1 MEVVGRHDELRT
13 IDAWLEAARSPVLLI
28 EGEAG
33 IGKTT
38 IWRETV
44 ERARESGTRVVSCVP
59 TEAESRLP
67 YTGLGDVV
75 GPLLDDVR
83 SELARPQLRALE
95 TALLLRE
102 ADEHPADERAVDLA
116 TLATLRAVEGEVLV
130 AIDDA
135 QWLDRASS
143 GALAFAM
150 RRLVVAD
157 DVRMLLARR
166 VDIAG
171 GLEAE
176 PESHRLRLGPLSLG
190 AIRRIVADRLGASL
204 PRPSLVRVHAA
215 SGGNPLYAVELA
227 RAELSA
233 DGGLDFARAPTLAE
247 LVQSRLVS
255 MPDHVREALLLVAAA
270 SDSSPAIVSS
280 ALGFDAIETLR
291 PAFDLGLVE
300 IEGRRFRFTHPVL
313 ASAIHASAPEHVRRE
328 AHARLASAPVSVE
341 ERGHHLAL
349 ATIEP
354 HNEVALAVE
363 LAGRSARTRGA
374 PADAAGLFEQA
385 AELTPPGDDAGRGRR
400 LVTAADAYFESGDA
414 PRARALLERAAG
426 LQGPS
431 RPEAM
436 WRLARI
442 LDETEGFDPM
452 RPEWEEALRT
462 DDLALVV
469 NVRRSMAL
477 AALFVDG
484 TRALKEAEAGVAAAE
499 RLGEP
504 QPLALA
510 LAMEAYVRGVLGDS
524 AYREPLDRALAL
536 EDVVEPDELHSPSAV
551 LADLGRLSLDLD
563 AGRAGYVA
571 VLRRAEDA
579 GNARTET
586 WCVYGLG
593 MVETLAGNLTRAAD
607 LAERA
612 TELSYQ
618 VTLMGL
624 PAVRLSALVAACRG
638 EVERSRELIEAAGDT
653 ARAMGDSVNLLGTLA
668 IEGFLELS
676 LGSPASAVDPLL
688 EAQSIQ
694 AELGLREPGIT
705 RFIVDLVEALAATGG
720 VAEGERAIAVFTDQ
734 AEQLGRDW
742 ASPLIARAEGLV
754 LAARGDT
761 QAALTRLEEAVEDEL
776 TLPMPLERARTLLAL
791 GSVRRQERQRR
802 AARETLRRALAT
814 FEELGAPLWAVR
826 AETELG
832 RIGGRAPSTGALTP
846 TEQRVADLVAE
857 GKSNKEVAAEL
868 VVSVHTVEAALT
880 SVYRKVGV
888 RSRTEM
894 AHELGRSRVSKQ

>member
-1 MEVVGRHDELRT
+1 MEVVGRHDELRA
-13 IDAWLEAARSPVLLI
+13 IDAWLEAPLSPVLLI

-38 IWRETV
+38 LWRETV
-44 ERARESGTRVVSCVP
+44 ERARERGTMVLSCVP
-59 TEAESRLP
+59 TQAESRLP

-83 SELARPQLRALE
+83 SKLARPQLRALE

-102 ADEHPADERAVDLA
+102 ADDRPADERAVDVA
-116 TLATLRAVEGEVLV
+116 TLATLRAVEGGVLV

-135 QWLDRASS
+135 QWLDRTSS

-150 RRLVVAD
+150 RRLAVPD

-176 PESHRLRLGPLSLG
+176 TESLRLLLGPLSLG
-190 AIRRIVADRLGASL
+190 AIRRIVAEQLGASL

-233 DGGLDFARAPTLAE
+233 YGDLDHRRTPTLAE
-247 LVQSRLVS
+247 LVESRLAS
-255 MPDHVREALLLVAAA
+255 MPEHTREALLLVAAA
-270 SDSSPAIVSS
+270 SDPSPTIVSN
-280 ALGFDAIETLR
+280 ALGADAVETLR

-300 IEGRRFRFTHPVL
+300 IEGRRIRFTHPVL
-313 ASAIHASAPEHVRRE
+313 ASAIHATAPEHVRRE

-349 ATIEP
+349 ATIDP
-354 HNEVALAVE
+354 QSEVALAVE
-363 LAGRSARTRGA
+363 HAGRSARARGA

-385 AELTPPGDDAGRGRR
+385 AELTPPADGAGRGSR
-400 LVTAADAYFESGDA
+400 LVAAADAYFESGDA
-414 PRARALLERAAG
+414 LRARVLLERAAE

-431 RPEAM
+431 RSEAM

-442 LDETEGFDPM
+442 LDETEGFDPT
-452 RPEWEEALRT
+452 RPEWAEALRT

-484 TRALKEAEAGVAAAE
+484 ARALREAEAGVAAAE

-504 QPLALA
+504 TPLALA
-510 LAMEAYVRGVLGDS
+510 LAMEAYVRGVLGDP
-524 AYREPLDRALAL
+524 AYRDPLDRALVL

-563 AGRAGYVA
+563 AGRAGYEA
-571 VLRRAEDA
+571 VLRRAEDV
-579 GNARTET
+579 GDARTET

-593 MVETLAGNLTRAAD
+593 MVETLAGNLARGAELAD
-607 LAERA
+607 RA

-624 PAVRLSALVAACRG
+624 PAVRLSALVAACRA
-638 EVERSRELIEAAGDT
+638 EAERSRELLEAAKDT
-653 ARAMGDSVNLLGTLA
+653 AREMGDSVNLLGTLA

-676 LGSPASAVDPLL
+676 LGSPASAVDPLI

-694 AELGLREPGIT
+694 DELGLREPGIT
-705 RFIVDLVEALAATGG
+705 RFLVDLVEALAATGG
-720 VAEGERAIAVFTDQ
+720 TVDAGRAVAAFADQ
-734 AEQLGRDW
+734 ATQLRRDW
-742 ASPLIARAEGLV
+742 ARPLVARAEGLL
-754 LAARGDT
+754 LAARGDSR
-761 QAALTRLEEAVEDEL
+761 AALARLEEAVDEEL
-776 TLPMPLERARTLLAL
+776 ALPMPLERARTLLAL
-791 GSVRRQERQRR
+791 GSVQRQERRRR
-802 AARETLRRALAT
+802 AARATLQRALAT
-814 FEELGAPLWAVR
+814 FEELGAPLWAAR
-826 AETELG
+826 AEAELG
-832 RIGGRAPSTGALTP
+832 RIGGRTSSTGELTS
-846 TEQRVADLVAE
+846 TEQGVADLVAL
-857 GKSNKEVAAEL
+857 GRSNKEVAATL

-880 SVYRKVGV
+880 SIYRKLDV

-894 AHELGRSRVSKQ
+894 ARKLASPE